1 MPDKTN
7 RQGLTVVIT
16 GTSSGIGKGTAQ
28 QLAEQGANVVLAA
41 RRTEVIEELADA
53 YGPNVIAVTTD
64 ISKEEDISRL
74 YETAL
79 STFGG
84 IDVWINNAGVGTYG
98 SFTDTPLADLVRT
111 VEINML
117 GTIYG
122 THYALRHFKEQ
133 KKGTLINIASFASQ
147 TPIPFGAVYTGTK
160 AAVSGLSKGLYQ
172 EMNVDDFD
180 DIHIS
185 VVDPWVTDT
194 PWTEHA
200 GNYSGHEIL
209 VGPADD
215 PQKVIDAIIG
225 LIDKPQEQV
234 AIGIKGKGTAI
245 AGNLMPGATGKST
258 GKALHEMLMDAP
270 PAPSTSGSL
279 HESRPEGTE
288 VSGDLRERLERKKS
302 AE

>member
-1 MPDKTN
+1 MRDSADRK
-7 RQGLTVVIT
+7 GLTVVIT
-16 GTSSGIGKGTAQ
+16 GTSSGIGRGTAQ
-28 QLAEQGANVVLAA
+28 QLAAQGANVVLAA
-41 RRTEVIEELADA
+41 RRTDVIEEIAQA

-64 ISKEEDISRL
+64 ISKEEDIANLS
-74 YETAL
+74 ETAI
-79 STFGG
+79 STFGK

-98 SFTDTPLADLVRT
+98 SFTETPLADLVRT

-133 KKGTLINIASFASQ
+133 KSGTLINIASFASQ
-147 TPIPFGAVYTGTK
+147 AAVPFGAVYTGTK

-172 EMNVDDFD
+172 EMEEDGFE
-180 DIHIS
+180 DIHVC

-194 PWTEHA
+194 PWTAHA

-234 AIGIKGKGTAI
+234 EIGSKVAGTAFI
-245 AGNLMPGATGKST
+245 GNVVPGATDKST
-258 GKALHEMLMDAP
+258 GKALHQMLMEAP
-270 PAPSTSGSL
+270 PAPLTSGSL
-279 HESRPEGTE
+279 HESHPEGTG
-288 VSGDLRERLERKKS
+288 VSGDLRERLERKN
-302 AE
+302 AAD